1 MGWCRYI
8 SISKLSL
15 VLTYNGKYSL
25 SDTYN
30 EDTVNSTSIV
40 CVIVVVYCTH
50 IRIIMYDLEI
60 NEFYFALGMQ

>member
-30 EDTVNSTSIV
+30 EDAVNSTSIV
-40 CVIVVVYCTH
+40 CVIVVVYCTQ